1 MSDSDLHTLTGAYA
15 VNAVSAKERK
25 DFEDHQHECDSCAE
39 EVRELVATTAR
50 LAAAVAEPAPQ
61 HLRERVLDEIQRTRQ
76 ISPLHATVPLQQA
89 RRPDNQ
95 RRWFQQ
101 PLGVAASLLAVLCVG
116 LGALA
121 VEADQRAD
129 RLGALAV
136 EADQR
141 ADRAARIAAVATD
154 PDART
159 LTGTAASG
167 VSAKVVTANRQGVF
181 SARALPEL
189 PPDRDYQL
197 WVIGEDGKGSA
208 RPVGVLDLGSDGTAE
223 QLVSDL
229 DVGDSVGLT
238 VEPRGGSK
246 QPTTAPLMVMRL
258 TA

>member
-25 DFEDHQHECDSCAE
+25 DFEDHQHECDSCSE

-129 RLGALAV
+129 R
-136 EADQR
+136 
-141 ADRAARIAAVATD
+141 AARIAAVATD

-167 VSAKVVTANRQGVF
+167 VSARVVTANRQGVF

-208 RPVGVLDLGSDGTAE
+208 RPAGVLDLGSDGTAE